1 MKTNVDF
8 NSPQEEYKSKERNK
22 ENEINNNSKINNRNI
37 EENDEKNKEDKN
49 IDKNINKENENDKNY
64 NNIIIEKNN
73 IENNEKKKKTDNINK
88 IIKNL
93 IEEEKN
99 EDDPLITYIASN
111 RKISDE
117 EIKTS
122 STLIIEEIDGNLLNG
137 KKIEIN
143 AGGMVDGRNKK
154 DGFTIFGQKKVEN
167 SKNLNSEI
175 SVQKEININNNDI
188 FIPDYE
194 LNYSNYLAYPYIFT
208 IYYKKE
214 DKSYY
219 LRAYCGKG
227 SDNKILFIKLNNEK
241 KYILKRKEL
250 ISAGNIIFQI
260 TPLDNNCL
268 EIINLTNQK
277 YCNKRRVFDGLS
289 KKTITIGRHKECD
302 FFFARDKSFSR
313 YQTTLEFDDNKYEW
327 TVIDGK
333 DNKGSTN
340 GTWVFGIHSFL
351 IENEMIVEILN
362 SKIRIKEIKIDNKNE
377 DEKQWNFI
385 VTQF

>member
-8 NSPQEEYKSKERNK
+8 NSPQEEYTSKEINK
-22 ENEINNNSKINNRNI
+22 ENEIKNNSKINNRNI
-37 EENDEKNKEDKN
+37 NIEENDGKNEEDKN
-49 IDKNINKENENDKNY
+49 IEKNINKENDNDKNY

-88 IIKNL
+88 IIKNV

-122 STLIIEEIDGNLLNG
+122 STLIIEEIDGNLLKG

-154 DGFTIFGQKKVEN
+154 NGFTIFGQKKVEN

-175 SVQKEININNNDI
+175 SVQKEMNINNNDI

-250 ISAGNIIFQI
+250 ISAGVLFFKLHLSIII
-260 TPLDNNCL
+260 
-268 EIINLTNQK
+268 
-277 YCNKRRVFDGLS
+277 
-289 KKTITIGRHKECD
+289 
-302 FFFARDKSFSR
+302 A
-313 YQTTLEFDDNKYEW
+313 
-327 TVIDGK
+327 
-333 DNKGSTN
+333 
-340 GTWVFGIHSFL
+340 
-351 IENEMIVEILN
+351 
-362 SKIRIKEIKIDNKNE
+362 
-377 DEKQWNFI
+377 
-385 VTQF
+385 